1 MEVIEAK
8 SLEPVRLFLDHYHPM
23 RCGGAL
29 RGKFVAFWGIEPEV
43 PGMSFLAVF
52 VYPRSRWKRLSGMGL
67 ELSRLA
73 WAPYARRSV
82 STFLRKCL
90 RHLRRMGIEW
100 VVTYSYPGTTG
111 IAYARSGFVPFG
123 FSSGAYRS
131 RRGPNGRPTPD
142 TIGSGVRLRRWL
154 WIGKSGREEDL
165 AIP

>member
-8 SLEPVRLFLDHYHPM
+8 SLESVRLFLDHYHPM

-29 RGKFVAFWGIEPEV
+29 RGKFVAFWGIEPEI

-67 ELSRLA
+67 ELSR
-73 WAPYARRSV
+73 
-82 STFLRKCL
+82 
-90 RHLRRMGIEW
+90 
-100 VVTYSYPGTTG
+100 
-111 IAYARSGFVPFG
+111 
-123 FSSGAYRS
+123 
-131 RRGPNGRPTPD
+131 PD

-154 WIGKSGREEDL
+154 WIGKSGREEGR